1 MWGFMIA
8 AIADVHSNLEALKK
22 VFGKIKNC
30 EMILNA
36 GDIVG
41 YNANPNECVDVIRKS
56 KIKSV
61 LGNHDHACI
70 TGDTVGMNPIAAE
83 AVAWTRKRL
92 GDDGMKC
99 LRKLPEKL
107 EIVYKGKRIVVLH
120 GSPADPINDYVFP
133 WTLERIFE
141 KFLKD
146 AKADILILGHTHVPF
161 VKKLECGIVVNPGSV
176 GQPRD
181 HNRDASYALIDVI
194 RMDAK
199 IFRVDYDIP
208 KVCDEILRAGLPDFL
223 AERLFFG
230 L

>member
-1 MWGFMIA
+1 MIA
-8 AIADVHSNLEALKK
+8 AIADVHSNLEAFKK
-22 VFGKIKNC
+22 VLPKIKNA
-30 EMILNA
+30 ELVLNA

-41 YNANPNECVDVIRKS
+41 YNAKPNECVDVIRKS

-70 TGDTVGMNPIAAE
+70 TGDTDGMNPIAAE
-83 AVAWTRKRL
+83 AAAWTRKRL

-107 EIVYKGKRIVVLH
+107 EIVYKGKSIVVLH

-161 VKKLECGIVVNPGSV
+161 VKKLECGMVVNPGSV

>member
-1 MWGFMIA
+1 MIA

-107 EIVYKGKRIVVLH
+107 EIVYKGKSIVVLH